1 MQILIT
7 KTKFYFYT
15 GLFMNTARLDID
27 GYEIVPDAL
36 CAEICD
42 EMLEYLRKTLPQTK
56 ARIAEGAFD
65 EMCTKHSSK
74 EPT

>member
-1 MQILIT
+1 MD
-7 KTKFYFYT
+7 
-15 GLFMNTARLDID
+15 TARLDID